1 MKMFPKKMV
10 IGLIV
15 LAVLTVFIMLGF
27 YFGVRWASQDVSVLN
42 DGPDQLTVDLEET
55 RIRLKDWGEDFLSKF
70 PDVPAVKATV
80 ENYREIL
87 REVTARNEVL
97 RQKGLSTR
105 RRIKQL
111 TQFAEEIS
119 GPIAERTRVSALH
132 LELMRENKVL
142 KEKIDRYMHTNLMLP
157 VPLYLL
163 GLNKGDLEALQK
175 AFEVSQ
181 NRLGDN

>member
-1 MKMFPKKMV
+1 MGILSNKLV

-15 LAVLTVFIMLGF
+15 LVVLTVFIMLGF
-27 YFGVRWASQDVSVLN
+27 YFGVRWASQDVSELN
-42 DGPDQLTVDLEET
+42 DGPDQLTVDLEQT
-55 RIRLKDWGEDFLSKF
+55 RIRLKDWSKDFLNQF

-80 ENYREIL
+80 ENHREIL
-87 REVTARNEVL
+87 REVTARNEEL

-111 TQFAEEIS
+111 TQLAEEIS
-119 GPIAERTRVSALH
+119 GPIAERTRFSALH
-132 LELMRENKVL
+132 LELMRENKAL

-163 GLNKGDLEALQK
+163 GLNKMDLEILQK
-175 AFEVSQ
+175 EFEASQ
-181 NRLGDN
+181 NRHGGN

>member
-1 MKMFPKKMV
+1 MKILSNKLV

-15 LAVLTVFIMLGF
+15 LTVLAVFTIIGF
-27 YFGVRWASQDVSVLN
+27 YFGIRWASQDVSVLN
-42 DGPDQLTVDLEET
+42 DGPDQLTVDLEQT
-55 RIRLKDWGEDFLSKF
+55 RIRLKDWSEDFLNQF
-70 PDVPAVKATV
+70 PDVPAVRATV

-87 REVTARNEVL
+87 REVTSRNEEL

-111 TQFAEEIS
+111 TQFAEKIS
-119 GPIAERTRVSALH
+119 GPIAERTRISALH
-132 LELMRENKVL
+132 LELMRENKAL

-163 GLNKGDLEALQK
+163 GLNETDLETLEKQ
-175 AFEVSQ
+175 FEASQ
-181 NRLGDN
+181 NRHGGN